1 MEQLQLYKHA
11 WDAAGSG
18 DAQSL
23 QNAMGKTSLDMW
35 NVLLRESLQNSW
47 DARSGEQITFDIS
60 EKALSVEE
68 TSTLLNNV
76 FAELP
81 PEGASVHIRQKVTR
95 GQIRVL
101 TISDYG
107 TRGLEGPVRAN
118 VEPSP
123 GERSDFADFIR
134 NFGRSH
140 SKGLEGGT
148 YGLGKG
154 VLYSASQLGL
164 CLVYSQP
171 MINGQVEPRLIAVSG
186 GDPDYSYQGL
196 KYTGR
201 NWWGV
206 IAEDGIVDPLQGIDA
221 RVLAMSV
228 GMPVPDSDETGTC
241 IMIIAPQM
249 YSENEGDVALD
260 ARVRALREAAV
271 LWAWPHALDRG
282 KGPNI
287 EFRFSIDGRTLES
300 IRPLDEPSVR
310 QFAKAYLDVVPW
322 RSGQSGPPMGLTK
335 GEEICSL
342 NPKKLLGHL
351 VMRHSLVDSSTERQL
366 ENTVALMRGP
376 RMIVKYMPVS
386 AAPAEGSLFSV
397 FVVSDEVENDFA
409 KAEPVTHD
417 DWIASKNQAP
427 RKANFVNI
435 ALKRVRDVFMA
446 LHNDSARATSDRDVQ
461 GASHISSALGTL
473 VGSFMG
479 SGTTTTVAPNVSP
492 NSESQVGG
500 RRAVAR
506 LAKPPRLMMISSKPH
521 VGFTYTIAG
530 GKTGEQFRVIPSAR
544 VVVDGGGSERDDSRP
559 LAGGFPEFAGWLID
573 GGEVLQAD
581 LCVQIPAMEEMTAVF
596 RQPDDT
602 AVKSIIELVKVLDN
616 A

>member
-47 DARSGEQITFDIS
+47 DARTGDQIRFDIT
-60 EKALSVEE
+60 EKALSLEA
-68 TSTLLNNV
+68 TAILLNQI

-107 TRGLEGPVRAN
+107 TRGLEGPIRAN
-118 VEPSP
+118 VEPNP

-206 IAEDGIVDPLQGIDA
+206 IAEDGIIDPLQGIDA

-228 GMPVPDSDETGTC
+228 GMPVPAPDETGTC
-241 IMIIAPQM
+241 IMVIAPQM
-249 YSENEGDVALD
+249 YSENEGNVAVD
-260 ARVRALREAAV
+260 ARIRALREAAV

-282 KGPNI
+282 NGPNI
-287 EFRFSIDGRTLES
+287 EFRFSIDGMTLEP

-310 QFAKAYLDVVPW
+310 QFAKAYLDVIPW
-322 RSGQSGPPMGLTK
+322 RDGQAGPPVGLSK
-335 GEEICSL
+335 GEEILSL

-351 VMRHSLVDSSTERQL
+351 VMRHSLVDSSAERLL

-417 DWIASKNQAP
+417 DWIASKNRAP

-435 ALKRVRDVFMA
+435 ALRRIKDVFMA

-479 SGTTTTVAPNVSP
+479 SGTSTKAMPNVSP
-492 NSESQVGG
+492 NGGSLGGG

-506 LAKPPRLMMISSKPH
+506 MAKPPKLMMIGSKPH
-521 VGFTYTIAG
+521 VGFAYAIIG
-530 GKTGEQFRVIPSAR
+530 GKMGEEFRVVPSAR

-559 LAGGFPEFAGWLID
+559 LAGDLPEFAGWSID
-573 GGEVLQAD
+573 GGEILQPD
-581 LCVQIPAMEEMTAVF
+581 LYVEIPIKEEFMAVF

-602 AVKSIIELVKVLDN
+602 AIKSSVELVKVLDN